1 MKLDSSL
8 NNDLIFHNEVSA
20 IDAFK
25 QEYPKLSK
33 IVELAIESGLEV
45 EYNIDDVKHVISWYN
60 SNLQT
65 RIRMEMEFNSTNILD
80 HPFMV
85 EFKNG
90 DLNTITL
97 CDYIKS
103 VIGEIP
109 IEAAC
114 CSAFIFRTSG
124 AEYTMDTDFRIS
136 KWRFHISGL
145 LLSNGQ
151 KYTDVLK
158 DILVDTNT
166 RNELINNYN
175 ASDSD
180 LIELYRLLHQLTH
193 SAKTDWQILKTL
205 EQSDLFNRI
214 CYESLIN
221 FLVDKGNKEHMEI
234 IEILQ

>member
-1 MKLDSSL
+1 MKLDSNL

-45 EYNIDDVKHVISWYN
+45 EYNLDDVKLVISWYN
-60 SNLQT
+60 NNLQT
-65 RIRMEMEFNSTNILD
+65 HIRMEMEFNSTNILD

-97 CDYIKS
+97 CDYINS

-109 IEAAC
+109 IEVAC

-124 AEYTMDTDFRIS
+124 AEYTIDKDFRIS

-221 FLVDKGNKEHMEI
+221 FLVDKGNKEYMEI